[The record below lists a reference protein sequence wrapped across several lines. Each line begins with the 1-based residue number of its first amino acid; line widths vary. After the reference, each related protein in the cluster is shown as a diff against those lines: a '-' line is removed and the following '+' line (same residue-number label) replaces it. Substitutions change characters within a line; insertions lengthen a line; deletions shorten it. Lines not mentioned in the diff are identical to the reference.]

1 MTLDRFWELLGWIFA
16 LNGEAFRIAA
26 SMPLGLKIAVLIVLL
41 AGLSQAIAQS
51 IILFIN
57 QVKPLR
63 FMFSLLINAL
73 LFVAGFGF
81 LVLST

>member
-1 MTLDRFWELLGWIFA
+1 
-16 LNGEAFRIAA
+16 
-26 SMPLGLKIAVLIVLL
+26 MPLGLKIAVLIVLL

-57 QVKPLR
+57 QVKLLR
-63 FMFSLLINAL
+63 FMFSLLINVL